1 MLLQE
6 NINITKEELPSFSTY
21 RNACSKKSLSF
32 HTPKKD
38 QCSLCMTY
46 TKGEETV
53 KAKFKER
60 YDKHIQQKNQVRVLK
75 TKSKIQSKTL
85 FRQPFLIYNK

>member
-1 MLLQE
+1 MLE
-6 NINITKEELPSFSTY
+6 NTNIPEEELPSFSTHK
-21 RNACSKKSLSF
+21 NVFSKKNLSF

-38 QCSLCMTY
+38 QCSLYMTY

-60 YDKHIQQKNQVRVLK
+60 YDEHIKKPYIVVSMQARDFLDFKGLFCQQESFEGKRH
-75 TKSKIQSKTL
+75 
-85 FRQPFLIYNK
+85 